1 MPRKIL
7 SASAVPT
14 LVQER
19 LTIWGKCI
27 RKQRITQNLQAGD
40 LCSRMGISDA
50 TLRRLERGDP
60 GAGIGIFL
68 SALLVLGILDLTAP
82 VPDEQLWAADTR
94 RRVRHAAPA
103 DHDADF

>member
-1 MPRKIL
+1 MPKKIL

-27 RKQRITQNLQAGD
+27 RKQRITQNLQARD

-50 TLRRLERGDP
+50 TLRRLEKGDP
-60 GAGIGIFL
+60 GAGAGIFL

-94 RRVRHAAPA
+94 RRVRHAEPGE
-103 DHDADF
+103 HDADF

>member
-1 MPRKIL
+1 MPKKIL
-7 SASAVPT
+7 PASAVPT

-27 RKQRITQNLQAGD
+27 RKQRITQNVQAAE

-50 TLRRLERGDP
+50 TLRRLENGDP
-60 GAGIGIFL
+60 GAGTGIFL

-82 VPDEQLWAADTR
+82 VPDAQLWATDPR
-94 RRVRHAAPA
+94 RRVRRPAAG

>member
-1 MPRKIL
+1 MPKKTL
-7 SASAVPT
+7 PASAVPT

-27 RKQRITQNLQAGD
+27 RKQRITQNLQAND

-50 TLRRLERGDP
+50 TLRRLENGDP
-60 GAGIGIFL
+60 GAGTGIFL
-68 SALLVLGILDLTAP
+68 TALLVLGILDLTVP
-82 VPDEQLWAADTR
+82 VPDEQLWTTDTR
-94 RRVRHAAPA
+94 RRVRNPAPG

>member
-1 MPRKIL
+1 MPTKIL

-27 RKQRITQNLQAGD
+27 RKQRITQNVQAAD

-50 TLRRLERGDP
+50 TLRRLENGDP
-60 GAGIGIFL
+60 GAGTGIFL

-82 VPDEQLWAADTR
+82 VPDEQLWAADSR
-94 RRVRHAAPA
+94 RRVRRPVAG

>member
-7 SASAVPT
+7 PASAIPT

-27 RKQRITQNLQAGD
+27 RKQRITQNVQAND

-50 TLRRLERGDP
+50 TLRRLEKGDP
-60 GAGIGIFL
+60 GAGTGIFL
-68 SALLVLGILDLTAP
+68 TAFLVLGILDMAIP
-82 VPDEQLWAADTR
+82 VPDEQLWTSDTR
-94 RRVRHAAPA
+94 RRVRRTASA

>member
-1 MPRKIL
+1 MPKKIL

-40 LCSRMGISDA
+40 LCYRMGISDA
-50 TLRRLERGDP
+50 TLRRLENGDP
-60 GAGIGIFL
+60 GAGTGIFL
-68 SALLVLGILDLTAP
+68 TALLVLGILDLAAP
-82 VPDEQLWAADTR
+82 VPDEQLWAADAR
-94 RRVRHAAPA
+94 RRVRHPAPGKI
-103 DHDADF
+103 DANF

>member
-1 MPRKIL
+1 MPKKIL

-27 RKQRITQNLQAGD
+27 RKQRITQNVQAAD

-50 TLRRLERGDP
+50 TLRRLEKGDP
-60 GAGIGIFL
+60 GAGTGIFL

-82 VPDEQLWAADTR
+82 VPDEQLWATDSR
-94 RRVRHAAPA
+94 RRVRRTVSG

>member
-1 MPRKIL
+1 MPKKIL

-27 RKQRITQNLQAGD
+27 RKQRITQNVQAAD

-50 TLRRLERGDP
+50 TLRRLENGDP
-60 GAGIGIFL
+60 GAGTGIFL
-68 SALLVLGILDLTAP
+68 SALLVLGILDLTVP
-82 VPDEQLWAADTR
+82 VPDEQIWASDPR
-94 RRVRHAAPA
+94 RRVRRAVAA